1 MVKIKKP
8 YKVKCRSCGVQINID
23 LDLECVS
30 TYERQMGMELEYEAI
45 CESECLNC
53 GADILVRVQAWEYPV
68 GVLNYQNVELEGV
81 EEINGVLLE
90 TSME

>member
-45 CESECLNC
+45 
-53 GADILVRVQAWEYPV
+53 
-68 GVLNYQNVELEGV
+68 
-81 EEINGVLLE
+81 
-90 TSME
+90 